1 MTTDDRDWNINKGFG
16 DILTGLID
24 EINLAAKAGDIVQ
37 WFNGLRILYRNVSGH
52 KKVDKKAMEKV
63 DTDMKALKP
72 KFANVQKTAMT
83 EVGKASQQGFKNDV
97 KDKLD
102 EINITLITEMHKA
115 GLIFPTFKR
124 RSDLSGLET

>member
-1 MTTDDRDWNINKGFG
+1 MDKDRDWNINKGFG

-24 EINLAAKAGDIVQ
+24 EINIAAKAGDIFQ

-52 KKVDKKAMEKV
+52 KKVDKKEMKKI
-63 DTDMKALKP
+63 DTQMKELK
-72 KFANVQKTAMT
+72 KKLNTIKKTALT
-83 EVGKASQQGFKNDV
+83 ETGEATQRVFKSNV
-97 KDKLD
+97 KEKLD